1 MAMSVLKFRGEHG
14 FGWITDVKRVE
25 VGATYEVPM
34 ADFACPS
41 RNREKSSFGPW
52 NMIDHG
58 IPDSGSY
65 DGSITEQRPSWKAVE
80 LMVVSV
86 DPSAQDGQRHE
97 VHVVS
102 AGEAWLMGDDGRTF
116 DRIP

>member
-1 MAMSVLKFRGEHG
+1 MSVLKFRGDHG

-25 VGATYEVPM
+25 TGVTYEVDHS
-34 ADFACPS
+34 DFDCPS
-41 RNREKSSFGPW
+41 RNRERSSFGPW

-58 IPDSGSY
+58 IPDTGSY
-65 DGSITEQRPSWKAVE
+65 DGSIPEIRATWRAVE

-97 VHVVS
+97 VHVVA
-102 AGEAWLMGDDGRTF
+102 AGECWLMGDDGRTI

>member
-1 MAMSVLKFRGEHG
+1 MSVLKFRGDHG

-25 VGATYEVPM
+25 TGVAYEVDR
-34 ADFACPS
+34 ADFGCPS
-41 RNREKSSFGPW
+41 RKRERSSFGPW

-58 IPDSGSY
+58 IPGAGSY
-65 DGSITEQRPSWKAVE
+65 DGSITEERETWTAVE

-102 AGEAWLMGDDGRTF
+102 AGECWLMGDDGRTI